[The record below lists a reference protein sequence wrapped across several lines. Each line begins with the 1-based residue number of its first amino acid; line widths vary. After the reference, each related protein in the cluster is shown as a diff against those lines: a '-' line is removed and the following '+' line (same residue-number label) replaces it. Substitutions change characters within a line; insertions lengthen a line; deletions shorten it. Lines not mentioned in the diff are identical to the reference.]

1 MTKGNPMTDS
11 DFQLKLLIGIIT
23 VSFTII
29 MGIAGYLVK
38 KLIDDLGTKLNTLLD
53 DQKENGR
60 ITNDHAV
67 KLARHELQI
76 KYLEET
82 IRQSR

>member
-1 MTKGNPMTDS
+1 MADS
-11 DFQLKLLIGIIT
+11 DFQLKILIAIIT

-29 MGIAGYLVK
+29 MGIAGFLVK
-38 KLIDDLGTKLNTLLD
+38 KLIDDLGSKLNALMS

-67 KLARHELQI
+67 KLARHEL
-76 KYLEET
+76 KLEYLEET
-82 IRQSR
+82 FRNLK